1 MKKRILVADDD
12 GPVRK
17 MVGRVLES
25 ENYEVQLVQT
35 AGSEFAS
42 AITKAPDLIL
52 LDVDSNGA
60 QVGKALDTIDTMTPS
75 VPVIVFAASPKVLS
89 AVAHARVNALLEKP
103 PDLAELLKIISHL
116 LSECDPVDDQ
126 QDKPPR
132 AVTA

>member
-1 MKKRILVADDD
+1 MKKRILVADND
-12 GPVRK
+12 GAVRK

-35 AGSEFAS
+35 AGSELAS
-42 AITKAPDLIL
+42 AITNAPDLIL
-52 LDVDSNGA
+52 LDVDSTGA
-60 QVGKALDTIDTMTPS
+60 EGGKALDTIDTMTRS

-103 PDLAELLKIISHL
+103 LDLAELLKIISHL
-116 LSECDPVDDQ
+116 LSECDPAADPPG
-126 QDKPPR
+126 KAPR